1 MLRNRTINGKFWLN
15 WKIVG
20 GLLLLI
26 LMVAACGGDSAP
38 PAPTFTPRP
47 SETPTPRSTPLP
59 EVATPV
65 PVGSEERPL
74 KILVVAEENR
84 STTNLLEDLAENY
97 NEELSTFRLGYYEG
111 IVVEFEVVETAQEAL
126 TRLCNSPD
134 TAAFVD
140 AFTFIAAEQRCG
152 AMPTFQIERD
162 RQQGTTFELVVFRVR
177 IGAASNLTG
186 RAFCTMNPNGLTEFI
201 HPALA
206 LRVMNIDPLD
216 DFSEIVTGFESE
228 AEMILAMT
236 GRYEPAGRPRCDGAA
251 LPPGMLDDIEEE
263 LLDEDREQNLTQAQ
277 FNQVAVLEVTGEDAW
292 EQIPYEILVFP
303 PDRLLPV
310 FLREA
315 VTEAISDLEDDEGE
329 AHDNLVE
336 LLEHDRLI
344 PVTTADYDDFRE
356 WLVER
361 AGWNLADSPIN

>member
-1 MLRNRTINGKFWLN
+1 MDWLN
-15 WKIVG
+15 FKIAG
-20 GLLLLI
+20 GLLLL
-26 LMVAACGGDSAP
+26 MVIAAACGGGDDS
-38 PAPTFTPRP
+38 PALVFTPRP

-59 EVATPV
+59 EVPTPV
-65 PVGSEERPL
+65 PVGSEEHPL
-74 KILVVAEENR
+74 KILVVGEETR
-84 STTNLLEDLAENY
+84 STTNLLEDLSENY
-97 NEELSTFRLGYYEG
+97 TEELSTFRLGYYQG
-111 IVVEFEVVETAQEAL
+111 IVVEFEVVETPQEAL
-126 TRLCNSPD
+126 TRLCNSTD

-162 RQQGTTFELVVFRVR
+162 RQRGTTFDLVVFRARV
-177 IGAASNLTG
+177 GAASNLTG
-186 RAFCTMNPNGLTEFI
+186 RAFCTMNPNGITEFV

-206 LRVMNIDPLD
+206 FRVMNIDPLD
-216 DFSEIVTGFESE
+216 DFSEIVTGFEDE

-263 LLDEDREQNLTQAQ
+263 LLDEDREQNLTQSQ

-292 EQIPYEILVFP
+292 EPIPHEILVFP
-303 PDRLLPV
+303 PDRLVPA
-310 FLREA
+310 FLRDAVVEA
-315 VTEAISDLEDDEGE
+315 VSALEDDEGE

-344 PVTTADYDDFRE
+344 PVTAADYDAFRE
-356 WLVER
+356 WLVEK
-361 AGWNLADSPIN
+361 AGWNLADSPVN